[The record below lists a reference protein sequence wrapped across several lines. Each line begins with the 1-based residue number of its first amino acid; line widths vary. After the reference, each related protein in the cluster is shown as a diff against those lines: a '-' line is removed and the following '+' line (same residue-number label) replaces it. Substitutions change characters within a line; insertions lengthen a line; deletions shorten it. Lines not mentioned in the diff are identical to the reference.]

1 MDSVFTSPP
10 PRVDFR
16 LQHPPAT
23 TRLFCNTLHPPA
35 SHSTTRIAGIST
47 TARERRSVIMSAPA
61 RGPEATP
68 LLSVVET
75 SERARGS
82 QLASAASKKKFLAAV
97 GAVAL
102 VGLAAAVS
110 LDGGERFAAT
120 GSRLGASR
128 AQRRKNARARRIRDG
143 AVAAAGLAP
152 KPDPSAPKVPVKF
165 RVFTSCIDDRVRAL
179 APAGFF
185 DAAIADVRVVHHNYR
200 TYGPENFFVWERGY
214 ETTPF
219 DEASAYG
226 SGFEVTTDL
235 VDWEFGF
242 ALKNANGVEWYE
254 IGVGEQG
261 VKKGLAAVKAPL
273 AGLNINGDDHAPG
286 CAQVYGDYF
295 NRAFTREEKEGGV
308 ISYVFGSC
316 AETCAPPPPPPSP
329 PPPSPSPPPPSPP
342 PQAPQSIA
350 DLGQCINVDI
360 HASNNPTTV
369 DTESFAATETNNLW
383 NFDHQGLYKISV
395 PRALEASSAYFANTV
410 SNDPEQMWFKNY
422 RRTTSM
428 SYTSGWIQINAQNTP
443 RDQNQQWSSEA
454 IGASRVDI
462 LKTSSLTASGTKLGA
477 GVVYLGAGNSG
488 QTSVTVEHNFDTTD
502 YVVFAMVMNAK
513 ANNAPADYAISDG
526 FGAHIFDKA
535 ATAFKVQYGRH
546 SKYQGW
552 GNSDYVLHW
561 LAFKKSSNPSTA
573 PGTVVAANV
582 VDVPNTDAYRTG
594 AYNTLCVKHDL
605 GTSAYRCFAQV
616 VAKTPSSEWTTSSN
630 ALFVVEC
637 EASENYVYFSMAYT
651 GETNSDPV
659 SSGNVDYT
667 QLSIEYMLVRH

>member
-316 AETCAPPPPPPSP
+316 AETCVPPPPPPPPPSP
-329 PPPSPSPPPPSPP
+329 AAAPSPST
-342 PQAPQSIA
+342 AA
-350 DLGQCINVDI
+350 AV
-360 HASNNPTTV
+360 
-369 DTESFAATETNNLW
+369 AATTSATIHRRLGTMHERGHPCLEQS
-383 NFDHQGLYKISV
+383 DDGGHRAVL
-395 PRALEASSAYFANTV
+395 PRRRQTTFGTSTTKVSTKSAYIKSSRRFQRCTSRTQCRPIPSKCGLKIIGVQRRCRTRLAR
-410 SNDPEQMWFKNY
+410 FKSTPKI
-422 RRTTSM
+422 RR
-428 SYTSGWIQINAQNTP
+428 
-443 RDQNQQWSSEA
+443 A
-454 IGASRVDI
+454 I
-462 LKTSSLTASGTKLGA
+462 KTSSG
-477 GVVYLGAGNSG
+477 
-488 QTSVTVEHNFDTTD
+488 
-502 YVVFAMVMNAK
+502 
-513 ANNAPADYAISDG
+513 PARPSALRVS
-526 FGAHIFDKA
+526 IF
-535 ATAFKVQYGRH
+535 
-546 SKYQGW
+546 
-552 GNSDYVLHW
+552 
-561 LAFKKSSNPSTA
+561 
-573 PGTVVAANV
+573 
-582 VDVPNTDAYRTG
+582 
-594 AYNTLCVKHDL
+594 
-605 GTSAYRCFAQV
+605 
-616 VAKTPSSEWTTSSN
+616 
-630 ALFVVEC
+630 
-637 EASENYVYFSMAYT
+637 
-651 GETNSDPV
+651 
-659 SSGNVDYT
+659 
-667 QLSIEYMLVRH
+667 